1 MLSRIAIYAVVAM
14 SAVTANVA
22 AQEQTAPEVADRYL
36 NDAIKIKANSS
47 VQDALAHIVAI
58 EPQSRRD
65 LIELTEIPAPPF
77 EEQVRAE
84 RFAEMLR
91 EAGLVDVMIDEV
103 QAGGRIP

>member
-1 MLSRIAIYAVVAM
+1 MLSKIAIYLVVAM
-14 SAVTANVA
+14 VAVTANVG
-22 AQEQTAPEVADRYL
+22 AQEQTAPEVADPYL
-36 NDAIKIKANSS
+36 NDAIKIKADSR
-47 VQDALAHIVAI
+47 VQDAFEHIVAI

-91 EAGLVDVMIDEV
+91 ESGSRRCLD
-103 QAGGRIP
+103 